1 MRLAMATAKEAA
13 MSFEAVKV
21 SMRQDG
27 KGSYITLALHP
38 NQVPLDL
45 FAAPAGSRFG
55 CALVHIDENEEPVK
69 GRDAEEGDKAMAS
82 AGMLCR
88 NLRFQQWIHREGLAL
103 DISEDGAI
111 AALRQHCGI
120 TSRTEL
126 KTNREARKIFLDLA
140 KQFQTA
146 KL

>member
-1 MRLAMATAKEAA
+1 MATAKEAA
-13 MSFEAVKV
+13 ISFEAVKV

-27 KGSYITLALHP
+27 KGSYITLSIHP
-38 NQVPLDL
+38 SEVPLDL
-45 FAAPAGSRFG
+45 LAARVGSRFG

-103 DISEDGAI
+103 DISEDSAI
-111 AALRQHCGI
+111 AALRGHCGI

-140 KQFQTA
+140 QQFQTA

>member
-13 MSFEAVKV
+13 ISFEAVKV

-27 KGSYITLALHP
+27 KGSYITLSIHP
-38 NQVPLDL
+38 NEVPLDL
-45 FAAPAGSRFG
+45 LAARVGSRFG

-111 AALRQHCGI
+111 AALREHCGI

-126 KTNREARKIFLDLA
+126 KTNREARKVFLDLA
-140 KQFQTA
+140 QQFQTA

>member
-1 MRLAMATAKEAA
+1 MNARDAA

-21 SMRQDG
+21 SMRQSKDG
-27 KGSYITLALHP
+27 TYIVLAIQP
-38 NQVPLDL
+38 NDVPLDL

-55 CALVHIDENEEPVK
+55 CALVRINDHEEPVK
-69 GRDAEEGDKAMAS
+69 GPDTAEGDKAVAS

-111 AALRQHCGI
+111 AALREHCGI
-120 TSRTEL
+120 ISRTEL
-126 KTNREARKIFLDLA
+126 KTNREARKTFLALA
-140 KQFQTA
+140 QQFQTA

>member
-1 MRLAMATAKEAA
+1 MRPATVKAKDAA

-27 KGSYITLALHP
+27 KGSYITLAIHP
-38 NQVPLDL
+38 HQVPLDL

-55 CALVHIDENEEPVK
+55 CALVHIDENEEPVR
-69 GRDAEEGDKAMAS
+69 GRDAEEGDKAIAS

-111 AALRQHCGI
+111 AALREYCGI

-126 KTNREARKIFLDLA
+126 KTNREARKVFLELA
-140 KQFQTA
+140 QQFQTA